1 MRVTLEHREEASGL
15 TGGHKDTYVDCT
27 VLFSEEEKA
36 IIQQRDL
43 YGQSF
48 STDAASKLDSPA
60 SFVGSGLLRIIGVV
74 MVIAGVITGI
84 AGSSLGGPLF
94 FIGAGIGIWG
104 WLRGRK
110 QDKRIEKP
118 QQTISI
124 KGLLSNPTF
133 TVHAGTA
140 AFAKVVDDEIQ
151 DGLKRFKAVI
161 AQSAELKE
169 KQTFEL

>member
-1 MRVTLEHREEASGL
+1 MRITLEHREETSGL
-15 TGGHKDTYVDCT
+15 TAGHKDTYVDCT

-48 STDAASKLDSPA
+48 YVDAATKLDSPA
-60 SFVGSGLLRIIGVV
+60 SFVGSGLLRIIGIV
-74 MVIAGVITGI
+74 MAIAGVITGI
-84 AGSSLGGPLF
+84 AGSALGGPLF
-94 FIGAGIGIWG
+94 FGGAGIGAWG

-110 QDKRIEKP
+110 QDKRVENP
-118 QQTISI
+118 QQAVSI
-124 KGLLSNPTF
+124 KSLLSNPKF

-140 AFAKVVDDEIQ
+140 ASAKVVDDEIQ